1 MPKVDID
8 YSNTIIYKITCKDSN
23 VTDMYVG
30 HTTNFVQRKH
40 AHKQSCI
47 NNKAS
52 NYSCKL
58 YETIRNNGGWSNW
71 KMEIVNF
78 FECKDHYEARKK
90 EQEYFVLFNATLN
103 SIEPM
108 PKPKVVTLVEKVK
121 TEKQMFWCQI
131 CNVKFDNL
139 KLFDIHK
146 NTKKHVKKENEASKI
161 SKNCHK
167 TETATESTKIMPYE
181 YDANKKCY
189 MCEICN
195 FKSCKQSNYNI
206 HITTRKHI
214 AALNSNIDSTENAA
228 IMPPHNKSQYTCS
241 QCKKIYNERSGLWR
255 HKKKCNFSEEKTK
268 NEEENIYLTTEE
280 IEEKSEEDSPIN
292 STMILELLKQN
303 NEFKELL
310 IEQNKKILELVG
322 SSNVTN
328 NNNITKNTTN
338 NKFNLNIFLN
348 EKCKDAF
355 NITDFINS
363 IDVGF
368 KDFENFGRLGY
379 VGSINN
385 ILIRELKELDVYKR
399 PIHCSDLKRE
409 VIHVKDNNTWVKDE
423 DKKHMKRAIK
433 LIEHK
438 NIKLVPG
445 WLKANPKADD
455 ISTKKHEEY
464 MKILDNSMGE
474 MKDEDNERNY
484 EKIIKNVAKEILI
497 DKDK

>member
-1 MPKVDID
+1 MDLTNHPTLSQLSQYDKGNYICIHCNLIT
-8 YSNTIIYKITCKDSN
+8 SNKKDFN
-23 VTDMYVG
+23 
-30 HTTNFVQRKH
+30 KH
-40 AHKQSCI
+40 IQ
-47 NNKAS
+47 
-52 NYSCKL
+52 
-58 YETIRNNGGWSNW
+58 
-71 KMEIVNF
+71 
-78 FECKDHYEARKK
+78 
-90 EQEYFVLFNATLN
+90 
-103 SIEPM
+103 
-108 PKPKVVTLVEKVK
+108 
-121 TEKQMFWCQI
+121 
-131 CNVKFDNL
+131 
-139 KLFDIHK
+139 
-146 NTKKHVKKENEASKI
+146 TKKHLKNVNSSEKNIKNVEDLTLFNISLTKNSQKVSDNICSK
-161 SKNCHK
+161 C
-167 TETATESTKIMPYE
+167 
-181 YDANKKCY
+181 NKKY
-189 MCEICN
+189 
-195 FKSCKQSNYNI
+195 KS
-206 HITTRKHI
+206 RV
-214 AALNSNIDSTENAA
+214 
-228 IMPPHNKSQYTCS
+228 
-241 QCKKIYNERSGLWR
+241 GLWY
-255 HKKKCNFSEEKTK
+255 HNKKCNFSEENTSL
-268 NEEENIYLTTEE
+268 NEDNISLTTEE
-280 IEEKSEEDSPIN
+280 IEEKSEDDNPI
-292 STMILELLKQN
+292 SSAMILELLKQN

-322 SSNVTN
+322 NSNITNN
-328 NNNITKNTTN
+328 NNNITNNNNTTN

-385 ILIRELKELDVYKR
+385 ILIRELKGLDVYKR

-409 VIHVKDNNTWVKDE
+409 VIHIKDNDTWVKDD

-484 EKIIKNVAKEILI
+484 ERIIKNVAKEILI
-497 DKDK
+497 DKEK

>member
-23 VTDMYVG
+23 VTDTYVG

-40 AHKQSCI
+40 AHKQSC
-47 NNKAS
+47 NNEKTP
-52 NYSCKL
+52 NYNCKL
-58 YETIRNNGGWSNW
+58 YEVIRNNGGWSNW
-71 KMEIVNF
+71 KMEIINF
-78 FECKDHYEARKK
+78 FDCKDHYEARKK
-90 EQEYFVLFNATLN
+90 EQEYFVLLNANLN

-108 PKPKVVTLVEKVK
+108 PKPKVVVPDESKII
-121 TEKQMFWCQI
+121 EKQNIYNDDTNGKYKCKYCYYI
-131 CNVKFDNL
+131 
-139 KLFDIHK
+139 
-146 NTKKHVKKENEASKI
+146 TS
-161 SKNCHK
+161 
-167 TETATESTKIMPYE
+167 
-181 YDANKKCY
+181 NKKDFNKHK
-189 MCEICN
+189 ITQ
-195 FKSCKQSNYNI
+195 KHCK
-206 HITTRKHI
+206 
-214 AALNSNIDSTENAA
+214 
-228 IMPPHNKSQYTCS
+228 KSQILQNTT
-241 QCKKIYNERSGLWR
+241 QILQTTTFQENKKYKCLCGKDYKHHSSLWN
-255 HKKKCNFSEEKTK
+255 HNKKCNFSEE
-268 NEEENIYLTTEE
+268 NQNFNEENISLTTEE
-280 IEEKSEEDSPIN
+280 MEEKSEEENPI
-292 STMILELLKQN
+292 SSAMILELLKQN

-310 IEQNKKILELVG
+310 IEQNKKIIELVG
-322 SSNVTN
+322 SSSITNN
-328 NNNITKNTTN
+328 NNNITNNNNTTN

-385 ILIRELKELDVYKR
+385 ILIRELKGLDLYKR

-409 VIHVKDNNTWVKDE
+409 VIHIKDNDTWVKDE

-484 EKIIKNVAKEILI
+484 DKIIRNVAKEILI